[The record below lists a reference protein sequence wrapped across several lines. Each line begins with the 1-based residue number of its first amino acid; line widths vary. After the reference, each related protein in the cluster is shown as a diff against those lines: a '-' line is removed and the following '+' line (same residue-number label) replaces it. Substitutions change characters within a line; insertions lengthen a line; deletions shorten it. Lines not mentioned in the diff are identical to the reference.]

1 MKINP
6 SLNLCYHFFK
16 RCACHIFI
24 FFWFCLRCS
33 RTEINEVYLIY
44 DLCKNLPV
52 IIIESDRIQFGA
64 TLFEVFN
71 LCKIIYK
78 QRNFKN
84 RNR

>member
-1 MKINP
+1 MLP
-6 SLNLCYHFFK
+6 FFQ
-16 RCACHIFI
+16 ALHMSYIY
-24 FFWFCLRCS
+24 FWGFCLRCS